1 MNTSYRLGWLTIQ
14 LTFSTVF
21 IHLTQSSTI
30 FFYTFMI
37 TRLSNWFTIFPL
49 NYYYTCFTICSFY
62 LLSKF
67 MKFICSL
74 QPYPNAYFSYL
85 VLPMQR
91 NYPCEIIPILSHK
104 SSAYSIKWV
113 VKIIE
118 VFFLHSKYYKKVLC
132 KIFHILLRC
141 EGSNPELG
149 SSKNTIEGLPTSAI
163 AIDSLLCIPPDNS
176 LLTVSFHS
184 SKSTSNKDYSI
195 LVYIKFLFIPFRV
208 AQNFKCSYTVNESH
222 SKSN

>member
-14 LTFSTVF
+14 LTFSTVL
-21 IHLTQSSTI
+21 IHLTQSNTI

-49 NYYYTCFTICSFY
+49 NYYYTYFTICSFS
-62 LLSKF
+62 LLNKF

-91 NYPCEIIPILSHK
+91 NYPCDIIPILSHK

-118 VFFLHSKYYKKVLC
+118 VFFLHSKYYKMYYAKYSTFFCGARDPILNLAHPRIQLKGCQLVLLQL
-132 KIFHILLRC
+132 IVFFA
-141 EGSNPELG
+141 S
-149 SSKNTIEGLPTSAI
+149 LPTTH
-163 AIDSLLCIPPDNS
+163 C
-176 LLTVSFHS
+176 
-184 SKSTSNKDYSI
+184 
-195 LVYIKFLFIPFRV
+195 
-208 AQNFKCSYTVNESH
+208 
-222 SKSN
+222 